1 MIRRDTPL
9 VLFDIDGTLVHCGPT
24 HCGPT
29 PRRAFKRALEQ
40 TFGTAGPIDSWIF
53 DGKTD
58 PMIVRE
64 LMAAAGVACDQE
76 RIDQALGRYAR
87 DLEHQLAA
95 EPARKVYPG
104 VPGLLDGL
112 DKTGVPLGLLTG
124 NIRAGALAK
133 LSSLGLWHRF
143 AFGAFADDSAVR
155 RELADVAVARA
166 FDHSGRRFTG
176 KKIVIIGDTEHDVAC
191 GRHLGAKAI
200 GVGTGRATRE
210 QLLAH
215 GADHAFADLSDTA
228 AVLAAIMG

>member
-1 MIRRDTPL
+1 MTGRDDHV

-24 HCGPT
+24 
-29 PRRAFKRALEQ
+29 PRRAFRRALEQ

-64 LMAAAGVACDQE
+64 LMAEAGVACDQE
-76 RIDQALGRYAR
+76 RIGLALSRYSR
-87 DLEHQLAA
+87 DLDRELAA
-95 EPARKVYPG
+95 EPAKKVYPG
-104 VPGLLDGL
+104 VPGLLDAL
-112 DKTGVPLGLLTG
+112 DTAGVPLGLLTG
-124 NIRAGALAK
+124 NIRAGARAK

-143 AFGAFADDSAVR
+143 AFGAFADDSAFR
-155 RELADVAVARA
+155 KELADVAVARA
-166 FDHSGRRFTG
+166 REHAGRTFSG
-176 KKIVIIGDTEHDVAC
+176 KEIVIIGDTEHDVAC
-191 GRHLGAKAI
+191 GRHLGARAI

-228 AVLAAIMG
+228 AVLRAILRD